1 MAQIF
6 HRSTNTVAKAT
17 IYGGVFIVAL
27 LVWVAMSLDRSS
39 YNTRQGVTLK
49 QPVPFSHDHHT
60 AGLGI
65 DCRYCHTAV
74 EESAF
79 AGLPPTQ
86 TCMSCHS
93 QIWSAAELLEPVR
106 ESWRSNRPIAWRR
119 VNDLPDFVYFN
130 HSIHVARGV
139 ACTTCHG
146 PVNEMPLLYQAAS
159 LQMEWCLACHRNP
172 AKFVRPKE
180 EVFNWAWESPE
191 PQEVLGARLVAEYG
205 IQRMTTCSTCHR

>member
-6 HRSTNTVAKAT
+6 HRSTNTVAKAS
-17 IYGGVFIVAL
+17 IYGGVFLAAFLGWIFL
-27 LVWVAMSLDRSS
+27 TLSRSS
-39 YNTRQGVTLK
+39 FNTRQGVVVK

-65 DCRYCHTAV
+65 DCRYCHTSV

-86 TCMSCHS
+86 TCMNCHKL
-93 QIWSAAELLEPVR
+93 IWTNAELLEPVR
-106 ESWRSNRPIAWRR
+106 ESWRSGQPIAWRR

-130 HSIHVARGV
+130 HSIHVAKGV
-139 ACTTCHG
+139 SCFTCHG
-146 PVNEMPLLYQAAS
+146 PVNEMPLMYQGAS

-172 AKFVRPKE
+172 EKFVRPKDQ
-180 EVFNWAWESPE
+180 VVNFRYRPAE
-191 PQEVLGARLVAEYG
+191 PQAVVGARLVEEYH
-205 IQRMTTCSTCHR
+205 IQNMTGCSTCHR